1 MGRDHEWPPRSPDL
15 TPLDFFVWGYLKSKV
30 FLTQPANLADLHQ
43 RIRMK
48 AAQIPQDMIIRAM
61 RDMRRRAEICI
72 RNNGGHIE
80 GRSGL
85 RTDYAHLICL
95 ENGWF
100 YGLTCVH

>member
-15 TPLDFFVWGYLKSKV
+15 TPLNFFVWSYLKSKV

-43 RIRMK
+43 RITME
-48 AAQIPQDMIIRAM
+48 AAQIPQDMIIRAIC
-61 RDMRRRAEICI
+61 DMRRAEICI

-85 RTDYAHLICL
+85 RTD
-95 ENGWF
+95 
-100 YGLTCVH
+100 

>member
-1 MGRDHEWPPRSPDL
+1 MERLQQLFLDRIMSLGRDHEWPPRSPDQTL
-15 TPLDFFVWGYLKSKV
+15 LDFFIWGYLKIKV
-30 FLTQPANLADLHQ
+30 FLTQPANLTDLHQ
-43 RIRMK
+43 RIIME

-85 RTDYAHLICL
+85 RTD
-95 ENGWF
+95 
-100 YGLTCVH
+100 